1 MCSLRHH
8 SSSKIIPL
16 FGPPRSA
23 AGRHARGRAF
33 CRLMIAYAAM
43 NISIADAAEYPARPI
58 RFVVPFAAGG
68 GPDVTARLLAIE
80 LSQQMGQQLVI
91 DNRAGA
97 GGSIGTE
104 MIVRAAADG
113 YTIGY
118 GSISTL
124 AINRSLIANLPYD
137 SDKDL
142 QKIVQTYSAPNLLA
156 ATLSLPVKSVR
167 ELIDYAKSNPGKL
180 TFASNG
186 NATSPHLSGELFKY
200 MSGTQ
205 MVHVPYKAGQQVV
218 SDMIGGQVHLTF
230 NNIGLILPHVK
241 AGRLRG
247 LGVTSLKR
255 LPAIPELPTISEAG
269 VPGYEVTAWAGMVVP
284 VGVPAAIVARL
295 GREIDK
301 ALASPALKEKY
312 AALGYDVVGGT
323 SAQFDGFVKK
333 EIVKWA
339 EVIKISGAKIE

>member
-1 MCSLRHH
+1 MNVQRASRF
-8 SSSKIIPL
+8 S
-16 FGPPRSA
+16 FGL
-23 AGRHARGRAF
+23 
-33 CRLMIAYAAM
+33 LMIVCAVFTATVTT
-43 NISIADAAEYPARPI
+43 AAEYPIRPI

-68 GPDVTARLLAIE
+68 GPDVTARLLATE
-80 LSQQMGQQLVI
+80 LSQRMGQQFVI

-104 MIVRAAADG
+104 MIVRAAPDG

-124 AINRSLIANLPYD
+124 AINRSLIAKLPYD

-142 QKIVQTYSAPNLLA
+142 LKLMQTYSAPNMLA
-156 ATLSLPVKSVR
+156 ATLSLPVKTVK

-180 TFASNG
+180 TFGSNG
-186 NATSPHLSGELFKY
+186 NATSPHLSGELFKF
-200 MSGTQ
+200 MTGTQ
-205 MVHVPYKAGQQVV
+205 LVHVPYKAGQQVV
-218 SDMIGGQVHLTF
+218 TDMIGGQLHLTF
-230 NNIGLILPHVK
+230 NNVGLILPHVK

-255 LPAIPELPTISEAG
+255 LPAIPELPTIAESG
-269 VPGYEVTAWAGMVVP
+269 VPGFEVTAWAGMVVP
-284 VGVPAAIVARL
+284 LGVPPAIVSRL
-295 GREIDK
+295 SAEINK
-301 ALASPALKEKY
+301 ALASPALQEKY

-339 EVIKISGAKIE
+339 DVIKRSGTKIE